1 VDVIFGLFNKY
12 GQLIRGVST
21 HNDVVMSI
29 WPVVFRTQWIS
40 DEQRQEVAAKIERG
54 DFDP

>member
-1 VDVIFGLFNKY
+1 MDVIFGLFNKY